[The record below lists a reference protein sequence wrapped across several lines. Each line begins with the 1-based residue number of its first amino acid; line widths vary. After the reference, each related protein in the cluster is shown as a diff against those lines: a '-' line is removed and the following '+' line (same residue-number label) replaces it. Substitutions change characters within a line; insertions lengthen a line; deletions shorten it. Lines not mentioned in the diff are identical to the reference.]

1 MCRWCYVTF
10 LEIVSDFNIE
20 FTCTLSKLIN
30 SLLYLLDFFIAFN
43 VCIIIVSMTVNL
55 KALFSSVYYLYFLS
69 LFTPELPNSRS
80 MQCTDML
87 IITYK
92 N

>member
-1 MCRWCYVTF
+1 
-10 LEIVSDFNIE
+10 
-20 FTCTLSKLIN
+20 
-30 SLLYLLDFFIAFN
+30 
-43 VCIIIVSMTVNL
+43 MTVDL
-55 KALFSSVYYLYFLS
+55 KALFSSVYDLYFLS

-80 MQCTDML
+80 MQYTDML

>member
-1 MCRWCYVTF
+1 
-10 LEIVSDFNIE
+10 
-20 FTCTLSKLIN
+20 
-30 SLLYLLDFFIAFN
+30 
-43 VCIIIVSMTVNL
+43 MTVDL
-55 KALFSSVYYLYFLS
+55 KALFSSVHYLYFLS

-80 MQCTDML
+80 MQYTDML

>member
-1 MCRWCYVTF
+1 MFV
-10 LEIVSDFNIE
+10 L
-20 FTCTLSKLIN
+20 
-30 SLLYLLDFFIAFN
+30 
-43 VCIIIVSMTVNL
+43 IVSMTVNL